1 MYNYYIYRGDNNGSS
16 GILLTAVLAIILS
29 SLGLFFMYHYIQHL
43 HFNGRMLDLYHR
55 LTGTGMNF
63 YLPED
68 FEISLRVLS
77 YIVDRAKEYK
87 GIHGHTRQ
95 MSVTAYKTL
104 DHLDT
109 SFCEQQYHISIYT
122 VEKQNEQQTS
132 LETPKR
138 TMYRHF
144 LRNADGTILEL
155 FEEEE
160 DVSLIQYRLKEERL
174 LNSGSSVEQLQAIR
188 KEALGRMFQDIKEKV
203 NDIRDKEQKKSMRK
217 EQLKREQL
225 AQAMH
230 RAARQ
235 RAEEEESDEEAE
247 DTDEES
253 TGEVAAAAKQD
264 YVRQLLGAGASA
276 PSVQSR
282 GSDEKHSKVSF
293 QHDQV
298 DVSAGLNEKMEDTG
312 KGDEPSRS
320 SNEGDDSAPL
330 LGRQVTGRMLSLQ

>member
-1 MYNYYIYRGDNNGSS
+1 
-16 GILLTAVLAIILS
+16 
-29 SLGLFFMYHYIQHL
+29 
-43 HFNGRMLDLYHR
+43 
-55 LTGTGMNF
+55 
-63 YLPED
+63 
-68 FEISLRVLS
+68 
-77 YIVDRAKEYK
+77 
-87 GIHGHTRQ
+87 
-95 MSVTAYKTL
+95 
-104 DHLDT
+104 
-109 SFCEQQYHISIYT
+109 
-122 VEKQNEQQTS
+122 
-132 LETPKR
+132 
-138 TMYRHF
+138 
-144 LRNADGTILEL
+144 
-155 FEEEE
+155 
-160 DVSLIQYRLKEERL
+160 
-174 LNSGSSVEQLQAIR
+174 
-188 KEALGRMFQDIKEKV
+188 
-203 NDIRDKEQKKSMRK
+203 
-217 EQLKREQL
+217 
-225 AQAMH
+225 MH